1 MFKLRKFL
9 LLTLIL
15 SSLLIGYQQEV
26 NGVDLKHQQ
35 EAKRNDTE
43 DKKEVKKTEEVV
55 FNIKKIEDNGLKVKY
70 PVFKGEAFKDINDFI
85 NKEVKEF
92 MNDYNEE
99 KKLAEELAKDGITH
113 IIDFYLDIKPHIID
127 KEVLNLKESIYVNA
141 GGAHGV
147 SAESW
152 IVFVKDEN
160 QKKYVQI
167 KLSDIMNL
175 DKKCEKDL
183 RQTIYKKLKKQG
195 SYYPDLKLLENFYLD
210 KKGIAFV
217 FNPESV
223 GLSRYDGIS
232 LVKIPY
238 SFPCIKNNSITKK
251 FLD

>member
-1 MFKLRKFL
+1 MFKLTKFL
-9 LLTLIL
+9 LPTLVL

-35 EAKRNDTE
+35 EAKRNNIE

-55 FNIKKIEDNGLKVKY
+55 FNIKKIEDDGLEVKY

-85 NKEVKEF
+85 NKEVKKF
-92 MNDYNEE
+92 VNDYKEE
-99 KKLAEELAKDGITH
+99 KKLAKELAKDGIPY

-127 KEVLNLKESIYVNA
+127 KEVINLKESIYVNA
-141 GGAHGV
+141 GGAHGD

-167 KLSDIMNL
+167 KLSDVVNL

-195 SYYPDLKLLENFYLD
+195 AYYPDLKLLENFYLD
-210 KKGIAFV
+210 KKGIVFV
-217 FNPESV
+217 FNPESI
-223 GLSRYDGIS
+223 GLSRYDEIS

-238 SFPCIKNNSITKK
+238 SFPCVKKDGITKK